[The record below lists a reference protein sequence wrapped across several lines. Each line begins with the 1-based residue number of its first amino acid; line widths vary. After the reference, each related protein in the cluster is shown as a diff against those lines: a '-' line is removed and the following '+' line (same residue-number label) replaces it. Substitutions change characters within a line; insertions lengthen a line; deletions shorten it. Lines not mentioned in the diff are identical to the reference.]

1 MTKTGNQ
8 KLKLNCWKPLWR
20 TSRERRDP
28 GPSCQAQATRGEGR
42 EGFYND
48 SAFSISYVTNIQ
60 SMQTGTLEALNLDP
74 ATILSPCPLHPLQI
88 TWLQW
93 WGILQIHWEEKKSKK
108 KPNHPI
114 LFDVSN
120 SMVSLLAH
128 KASIPFLHFFLWP
141 FRYISFY
148 ITPKNFE
155 QQRIEKQNKKDN
167 TLCCRVLPAI
177 TVRSSPRAKL
187 SPTLDKTSV
196 AVQK

>member
-1 MTKTGNQ
+1 MKTFFEGRASWVWLYLWQKPETKNWNSIDENFFRRTSRLSVVIFMTKTGNQ

-42 EGFYND
+42 EGIYND
-48 SAFSISYVTNIQ
+48 SAFSIWYVTNIQ

-93 WGILQIHWEEKKSKK
+93 WGILQIHCEEKKSKK
-108 KPNHPI
+108 KPKHPI
-114 LFDVSN
+114 LFDVFN

-128 KASIPFLHFFLWP
+128 KASINFLHFFL
-141 FRYISFY
+141 
-148 ITPKNFE
+148 
-155 QQRIEKQNKKDN
+155 
-167 TLCCRVLPAI
+167 
-177 TVRSSPRAKL
+177 
-187 SPTLDKTSV
+187 
-196 AVQK
+196 